1 MNTDSKQLTFK
12 SFMAFTT
19 PTMIM
24 IVFLSLY
31 TIIDGIFVSRFVGQ
45 NALSAINITLPLIS
59 LTYGIAFMF
68 ATGGSAIVAKK
79 FGKGNSLEGKQNFS
93 FIVLCSVIIGMFLMI
108 IELTFLT
115 NLLKLLGATE
125 NLYSYCY
132 EY

>member
-1 MNTDSKQLTFK
+1 MIIKKGGINLLNTDSKQLTFK

-79 FGKGNSLEGKQNFS
+79 FGEGNSLEG
-93 FIVLCSVIIGMFLMI
+93 
-108 IELTFLT
+108 
-115 NLLKLLGATE
+115 
-125 NLYSYCY
+125 
-132 EY
+132 

>member
-68 ATGGSAIVAKK
+68 ATGGSAIVAKNLGK
-79 FGKGNSLEGKQNFS
+79 AIRWKGNKISHSLFYA
-93 FIVLCSVIIGMFLMI
+93 V
-108 IELTFLT
+108 
-115 NLLKLLGATE
+115 
-125 NLYSYCY
+125 
-132 EY
+132 